1 MAAMFK
7 LASLP
12 LVLMLALGP
21 ATLAADEHSADYVTG
36 APRQPTKAWTLSAGG
51 RLYDSWMEAL
61 GVPGPK
67 TTHPAWPASN
77 TKRRGNVTWRCKSC
91 HGWDYLGASGN
102 YGAGPYFTGIPGVR
116 GVIGKDLD
124 EIIKIISDDT
134 HGYTDAM
141 IPPTAK
147 RRLALFLSEGQG
159 TVADVIRPS
168 GSIKG
173 NADRG
178 GPIFQNTCAAC
189 HGYDGR
195 ALGLGRDHDEFVGTI
210 ARTNPWE
217 VLHKIRNGQPGQ
229 NMISL
234 RAFPIEVA
242 APTRARCPTS
252 DAEAASARG
261 FPRFVQFV
269 TKPETMLQ
277 RDGCYYA
284 PRPARRHL
292 HLWRGAGAVQ

>member
-1 MAAMFK
+1 MREWAHENVRGPMIK
-7 LASLP
+7 LALLALA
-12 LVLMLALGP
+12 LVLAIGS
-21 ATLAADEHSADYVTG
+21 AAVAADEPSADYVSG
-36 APRQPTKAWTLSAGG
+36 APAEPTKAWTLSAGG

-77 TKRRGNVTWRCKSC
+77 TKRKGNVTWRCKSC

-102 YGAGPYFTGIPGVR
+102 YGSGPYFTGIPGVR
-116 GVIGKDLD
+116 GVIGRDPD
-124 EIIKIISDDT
+124 AIVKIISDET

-141 IPPTAK
+141 IPPEDK
-147 RRLALFLSEGQG
+147 RRLALFLSQGQD
-159 TVADVIRPS
+159 TVADVIRPA
-168 GSIKG
+168 GSVRG
-173 NADRG
+173 DADRG

-195 ALGLGRDHDEFVGTI
+195 ALGLGRDHDETVGKI

-217 VLHKIRNGQPGQ
+217 ALHKIRNGQPGQ

-242 APTRARCPTS
+242 ADVLAYARTLP
-252 DAEAASARG
+252 D
-261 FPRFVQFV
+261 Q
-269 TKPETMLQ
+269 
-277 RDGCYYA
+277 
-284 PRPARRHL
+284 
-292 HLWRGAGAVQ
+292 